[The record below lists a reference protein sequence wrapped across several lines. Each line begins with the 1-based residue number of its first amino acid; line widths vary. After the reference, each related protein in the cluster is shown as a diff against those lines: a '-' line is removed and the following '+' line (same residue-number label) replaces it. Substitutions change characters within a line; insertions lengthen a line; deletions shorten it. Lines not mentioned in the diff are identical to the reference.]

1 MAPQGPAALQVQKY
15 KLKISQ
21 SNNRYQ
27 GASGAR
33 DIEIKISRC
42 ADPPLAK
49 TNLLLLIKIKNL
61 STSISNLYVFS
72 ENRILI
78 LSICMAI
85 GMLLVFVAVDIT
97 CYFSA
102 KRGILNR
109 IINRQIP
116 EGAQQIGNSESSEN
130 SSTDDEKET
139 EKCLSNM

>member
-1 MAPQGPAALQVQKY
+1 MK
-15 KLKISQ
+15 
-21 SNNRYQ
+21 R
-27 GASGAR
+27 ASGAR

-61 STSISNLYVFS
+61 STISNLYIFS

-85 GMLLVFVAVDIT
+85 GMVLVFIAVDIT

-130 SSTDDEKET
+130 SSTDDEKER